1 MFLELWCGGEMF
13 LEFYGLQ
20 ENPFSLSIPRYI
32 YLGVSHRKALA
43 SLHYGV
49 EFGRGIQLLLAN
61 SGMGKTTLLRS
72 LQGRTQAYAHTIFL
86 SASECKEADFSNCLS
101 DELKGIRSET
111 AFHSRQK
118 ETIEIGSF
126 GQETKKR
133 AILLVDDAQEL
144 NSSVLESLF
153 SLTELAAIK
162 KRHLYI
168 VLAGHP
174 KLLEELKLSR
184 SPGAIL
190 QTWIAP
196 LSGGE
201 VEEYIN
207 HRFRLAVGNH
217 DLIFTSAAHAAIA
230 RRSAGVPQQIN
241 DICVTALMT
250 GAKHRLERIDTPVI
264 DDADDSSH
272 RAVHAILSPPRSSL
286 WHRISHVTWLLLIS
300 SVIALTGFWYES
312 SNRLL
317 WRHGVAENQ
326 TEHLPVPSSG
336 VVAQSAPSSNNPEGG
351 GSTRINTGKP
361 IAVGELRRP
370 PATSNATYNRAI
382 TPTRNPEDL
391 GLTSH
396 DRTSASKASIPT
408 QHISPS
414 IAPAPQF
421 RSAADTTLAPSTRD
435 KSVPRVQ
442 FASPPAPH
450 NIVRAADTRQVRIQ
464 TDVGDDF
471 MRLGQYDKALS
482 FYEDALA
489 HSPGNEELER
499 KIVRA
504 VSAKTTEGQIVPR

>member
-1 MFLELWCGGEMF
+1 MFLELRCGGEMF

-20 ENPFSLSIPRYI
+20 EDPFSHSIPRYI

-43 SLHYGV
+43 SLHYGI

-86 SASECKEADFSNCLS
+86 SASDCKEADFSNCLS
-101 DELKGIRSET
+101 DVLKSVRSET
-111 AFHSRQK
+111 AFYSRQK
-118 ETIEIGSF
+118 EAIEIGSF
-126 GQETKKR
+126 AQETKRR

-144 NSSVLESLF
+144 NNSVLESLF
-153 SLTELAAIK
+153 SLTELAALK

-196 LSGGE
+196 LSGVE

-230 RRSAGVPQQIN
+230 RRSAGIPQQIN
-241 DICVTALMT
+241 DICMTALMT

-264 DDADDSSH
+264 DADDSSH
-272 RAVHAILSPPRSSL
+272 RAVDAILSPPRSSL

-312 SNRLL
+312 SNRSL
-317 WRHGVAENQ
+317 WRLGVAENQ
-326 TEHLPVPSSG
+326 TEHLPMPSSG

-351 GSTRINTGKP
+351 GSTGRNTGKP

-382 TPTRNPEDL
+382 TPSLNPEAL

-414 IAPAPQF
+414 IASAPQF
-421 RSAADTTLAPSTRD
+421 RSAADTTLAPSARD
-435 KSVPRVQ
+435 NSVTRVQ
-442 FASPPAPH
+442 LAPPPAPH
-450 NIVRAADTRQVRIQ
+450 NIVRAAETRQVRIQ
-464 TDVGDDF
+464 IDVGDDF
-471 MRLGQYDKALS
+471 MRLGQYDKALR

-489 HSPGNEELER
+489 LSPGNEEVER

-504 VSAKTTEGQIVPR
+504 VSAKTTEEQIVPR